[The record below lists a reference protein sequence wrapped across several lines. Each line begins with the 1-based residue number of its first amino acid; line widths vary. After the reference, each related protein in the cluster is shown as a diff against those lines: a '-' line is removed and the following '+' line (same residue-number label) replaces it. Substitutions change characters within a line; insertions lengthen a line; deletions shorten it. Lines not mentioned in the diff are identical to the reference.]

1 MRVSMKGE
9 YGVRAM
15 LDVAERYGRG
25 PVQSE
30 AIARRQG
37 ISEAYLD
44 QLLTLLRRAG
54 LVRSVRGPKG
64 GHELARPAGEITMME
79 VLSALE
85 GSFLP
90 TAPGGVNGANGANG
104 ARDLP
109 SVRVQQELW
118 QRVSEEARKILGS
131 TTVHDLL
138 ERQHALTA
146 PARYYI

>member
-1 MRVSMKGE
+1 MKGD
-9 YGVRAM
+9 YGLRAV
-15 LDVAERYGRG
+15 LDLAERYGQG

-37 ISEAYLD
+37 VSEAYLD
-44 QLLTLLRRAG
+44 QLLTLLRRSG
-54 LVRSVRGPKG
+54 LVRSVRGPRG
-64 GHELARPAGEITMME
+64 GHELARPASEITLMQ

-85 GSFLP
+85 GNFLP
-90 TAPGGVNGANGANG
+90 AGPESTQ
-104 ARDLP
+104 DLP

-118 QRVSEEARKILGS
+118 QRVREVTQKILDS

-138 ERQHALTA
+138 ERQRALAA

>member
-1 MRVSMKGE
+1 MKGD
-9 YGVRAM
+9 YGVRAV
-15 LDVAERYGRG
+15 LDLAERYGQG

-30 AIARRQG
+30 AIARRQQ

-54 LVRSVRGPKG
+54 LVRSVRGPRG
-64 GHELARPAGEITMME
+64 GHELARPAETISILE
-79 VLSALE
+79 VLNALE

-90 TAPGGVNGANGANG
+90 SGPEG
-104 ARDLP
+104 DLP

-118 QRVSEEARKILGS
+118 RRVHDETERILRE
-131 TTVHDLL
+131 TTVQDLL
-138 ERQHALTA
+138 ERQRALVA

>member
-1 MRVSMKGE
+1 MKGD

-15 LDVAERYGRG
+15 IDLAERHGQG
-25 PVQSE
+25 PIQSE
-30 AIARRQG
+30 GIARRQQ

-54 LVRSVRGPKG
+54 LVRSVRGPRG
-64 GHELARPAGEITMME
+64 GHELARPANQITLME

-90 TAPGGVNGANGANG
+90 GGPESGT
-104 ARDLP
+104 DLP

-118 QRVSEEARKILGS
+118 QTVREQIKKQLEAR
-131 TTVHDLL
+131 TVQDLL
-138 ERQHALTA
+138 ERQRALTA

>member
-1 MRVSMKGE
+1 MKGD
-9 YGVRAM
+9 YGLRAV
-15 LDVAERYGRG
+15 LDLAERHGQG

-37 ISEAYLD
+37 VSEAYLD
-44 QLLTLLRRAG
+44 QLLTLLRRSG
-54 LVRSVRGPKG
+54 LVRSVRGPRG
-64 GHELARPAGEITMME
+64 GHELARPASEITLMQ

-85 GSFLP
+85 GNFLP
-90 TAPGGVNGANGANG
+90 AGPESTQ
-104 ARDLP
+104 DLP

-118 QRVSEEARKILGS
+118 QRVREVTQKILDS

-138 ERQHALTA
+138 ERQRALAA